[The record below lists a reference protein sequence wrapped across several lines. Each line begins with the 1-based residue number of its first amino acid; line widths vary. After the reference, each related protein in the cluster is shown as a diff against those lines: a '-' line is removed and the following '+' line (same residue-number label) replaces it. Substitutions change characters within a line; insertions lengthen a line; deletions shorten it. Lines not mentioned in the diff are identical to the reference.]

1 MDNNYGSSSDCTI
14 GNSFDWFNNNINY
27 LPKKVVEKVYRNGQ
41 RLKSGEQRSK
51 PFYVKFIDN
60 NALLMYNRIMQKQIF
75 RRMIYGA
82 YSRKYDK
89 VRKKL
94 KQRRKW
100 RLF

>member
-1 MDNNYGSSSDCTI
+1 MDENYSRSDCTI
-14 GNSFDWFNNNINY
+14 GNLFGWFNDNINY
-27 LPKKVVEKVYRNGQ
+27 LPKKVIEKVYCNGQ
-41 RLKSGEQRSK
+41 RLKSGEQRLK

-60 NALLMYNRIMQKQIF
+60 NALPMYNLIMQKQIF

-82 YSRKYDK
+82 YSRKHDK